1 VVTARKMEI
10 FASVVDYMDMEI
22 GRLMRYLEENN
33 LHNNTY
39 IIFFSDNGPDVS
51 DKAANLK
58 NYPSTAAANW
68 MAKTYTHGFQNWGRA
83 DSFTAYG
90 PSWAQVSCTPFFGF
104 KYTTYEGGTRSPLI
118 VVTPDKKGAGKI
130 NTEALLHVKDITPT
144 LLELAGIGRNDYKTS
159 IEIQGKSWAQMLTGK
174 VISPRSD
181 NDYLGTELYNA
192 KSIRKGD
199 WKIVNMYVP
208 IGTGEWQLYNMKND
222 PGERFDLASEYPEK
236 LHELIAD
243 WDEYMKVNNVILPN
257 RTPFDGVEEKL
268 PPRPPV
274 YDPDFGR
281 GSEKLEVKNND

>member
-1 VVTARKMEI
+1 M
-10 FASVVDYMDMEI
+10 Y
-22 GRLMRYLEENN
+22 
-33 LHNNTY
+33 
-39 IIFFSDNGPDVS
+39 
-51 DKAANLK
+51 
-58 NYPSTAAANW
+58 
-68 MAKTYTHGFQNWGRA
+68 
-83 DSFTAYG
+83 
-90 PSWAQVSCTPFFGF
+90 
-104 KYTTYEGGTRSPLI
+104 
-118 VVTPDKKGAGKI
+118 
-130 NTEALLHVKDITPT
+130 
-144 LLELAGIGRNDYKTS
+144 DYKTS